1 MSTESPIDLVKYG
14 VLWQKVESMEKKID
28 KLEDGMSEL
37 LELANKGKGGFWMGM
52 VIVSAISTFT
62 GYLLHLFGPK

>member
-37 LELANKGKGGFWMGM
+37 LELANKGKGGLWIGM
-52 VIVSAISTFT
+52 VIVSTISTFT